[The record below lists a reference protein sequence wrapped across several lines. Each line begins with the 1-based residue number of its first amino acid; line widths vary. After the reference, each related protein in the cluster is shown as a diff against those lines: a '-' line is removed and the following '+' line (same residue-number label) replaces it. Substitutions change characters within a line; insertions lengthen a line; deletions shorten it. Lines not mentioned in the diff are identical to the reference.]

1 MSGYAIDR
9 YHDCPLYWFVRI
21 AIITVNINQWG
32 TVMMK
37 FNETLILT
45 GTQTLLI
52 VKSQVAEVVDSI
64 KEGTKH

>member
-1 MSGYAIDR
+1 MPGYAIDR
-9 YHDCPLYWFVRI
+9 CHVSPLYWFVRI
-21 AIITVNINQWG
+21 AVITVNINQWG

-52 VKSQVAEVVDSI
+52 VKSQVAEEVD
-64 KEGTKH
+64 